1 MWIRRGHWITVR
13 RVFCCS
19 RGSRGHVAGAKL
31 SRRWQTISRDHQI
44 NEEIRAREVRVV
56 GPENEQIGILP
67 FREAMQMA
75 IDANL
80 DLVNV
85 APTAKPPVCRIMD
98 YGKFRYEQQKKDK
111 ENRKNQKIVELK
123 EVRFSATIDE
133 HDFQTKL
140 RNVVKFLKDEDK
152 VKCSVRFR
160 GREITHA
167 SVGQK
172 VLERVA
178 AEVEEIAVQERR
190 PKLEGRSMIMILA
203 PK

>member
-1 MWIRRGHWITVR
+1 VR
-13 RVFCCS
+13 LV
-19 RGSRGHVAGAKL
+19 GA
-31 SRRWQTISRDHQI
+31 
-44 NEEIRAREVRVV
+44 E
-56 GPENEQIGILP
+56 GEQIGIVA

-75 IDANL
+75 VDANL

-98 YGKFRYEQQKKDK
+98 YGKFRYEQQKKEK
-111 ENRKNQKIVELK
+111 ENRKNQKVVELK

-133 HDFQTKL
+133 HDYQTKL
-140 RNVVKFLKDEDK
+140 RNVVKFINDQDK
-152 VKCSVRFR
+152 VKCSIRFR
-160 GREITHA
+160 GREIMHA

-178 AEVEEIAVQERR
+178 AEVQDIALQERR

-203 PK
+203 PIKTNP